1 MKIVLTG
8 ATGFL
13 GSEVLDQ
20 CCQSTDIDSIVVLT
34 RKPLQQDRMS
44 SKVRNMVVQDF
55 RHYSAAVIGAIS
67 DADACIWL
75 VS

>member
-20 CCQSTDIDSIVVLT
+20 CCSSNEVDTIIVLT
-34 RKPLQQDRMS
+34 RKALQSDRIQP
-44 SKVRNMVVQDF
+44 KVKNYVVSDF
-55 RHYSAAVIGAIS
+55 RSYSTEVIEAIS
-67 DADACIWL
+67 DADACIW
-75 VS
+75 

>member
-20 CCQSTDIDSIVVLT
+20 CCHSAEVDSVVVLT
-34 RKPLQQDRMS
+34 RRPLKQDVS
-44 SKVRNMVVQDF
+44 STKVQNIVVQDF
-55 RHYSAAVIGAIS
+55 RSYTLEAIDAIS
-67 DADACIWL
+67 DADACIW
-75 VS
+75 